1 MEEILIA
8 LLNRIKE
15 KVGERHALPLW
26 IDEDTGQLETD
37 EDTYPVTFPCVLVS
51 NTDTNWTDIGLG
63 VQKGETQL
71 TVKLAI
77 DCYDD
82 THIGSG
88 TTDKIRERQ
97 QLSTEVY
104 KALQGFRVNK
114 YMSAM
119 VRLKSRDYTLPG
131 NIKVYEKIFR
141 FYFHD
146 ESAKQGNPIHP

>member
-8 LLNRIKE
+8 VLNRIKE
-15 KVGERHALPLW
+15 EVNGLSL

-37 EDTYPVTFPCVLVS
+37 EDTYPVAFPCVLFG
-51 NTDTNWTDIGLG
+51 NTDVNWSDVGLG
-63 VQKGETQL
+63 VQKGDVQM

-88 TTDKIRERQ
+88 TTEKIRERQ

-104 KALQGFRVNK
+104 KALQGFRLSK
-114 YMSAM
+114 YMGPM
-119 VRLKSRDYTLPG
+119 VRVKSRDYTLPG
-131 NIKVYEKIFR
+131 NVKVYEKVFR
-141 FYFHD
+141 FWQHD
-146 ESAKQGNPIHP
+146 ESAKLDIPPRP